1 MPANPNQMNSPWKYS
16 AQTNLPGPRTNLPGF
31 TSNGTIYIQGG
42 SDGTTCWPHAVA
54 DPRHRRRIPL
64 WQTLSQTDLGQGVQG
79 SAGMAAGSHGFIVGG
94 HVSDGLT
101 GGAARTNLAP
111 QAPFFQLGLLGATVP
126 GLKLDGEIGQQIGYL
141 NAATVGAVNF
151 ILLIIVGWG
160 FAHKERVRELVGN
173 YRRRRAARRDSED

>member
-1 MPANPNQMNSPWKYS
+1 
-16 AQTNLPGPRTNLPGF
+16 
-31 TSNGTIYIQGG
+31 
-42 SDGTTCWPHAVA
+42 
-54 DPRHRRRIPL
+54 
-64 WQTLSQTDLGQGVQG
+64 
-79 SAGMAAGSHGFIVGG
+79 MAAGSHGFIVGG

-173 YRRRRAARRDSED
+173 CPPPPGGQARQRGLAGQLALAGLDRAAPHGQAHPLPRGDAAGHVADVGPAGRQQLARDRGRAAPGRRTARGSAGRAGPPRCAPRAGTSG

>member
-1 MPANPNQMNSPWKYS
+1 
-16 AQTNLPGPRTNLPGF
+16 F

-42 SDGTTCWPHAVA
+42 SDGTNLLASTLWAV
-54 DPRHRRRIPL
+54 PTTSGVIPL
-64 WQTLSQTDLGQGVQG
+64 WQSLSQTGPRQRVQG
-79 SAGMAAGSHGFIVGG
+79 SAGMAAGSHGFSVGG

-111 QAPFFQLGLLGATVP
+111 QPPFFQLGLLGATVP

-160 FAHKERVRELVGN
+160 FAHKERVRELGGN
-173 YRRRRAARRDSED
+173 SRRRRAARRDSED